1 MVKALLTREHNR
13 MFNSQTQRQI
23 YTLLKICKTHS
34 SSLSLSH
41 SNIHTHTHTLA
52 RTYVHVDLWPFC
64 CVSDTISGGFISW
77 GAGSAAS
84 WTHKLFRLQST
95 LMLPLLSQI
104 AAETIILNPNT
115 GLPHCLPYL
124 HPHPRSITTLPAF
137 LLHSRANSEPGIIKH
152 VFFLWVKHEGMDLHH
167 SNGCPHMYNHTQVTH
182 PTHSQ
187 CLIIYVHY
195 SLLLSIHHLISLLF
209 MQILSSSVCGLCVC
223 RSV

>member
-1 MVKALLTREHNR
+1 MQ
-13 MFNSQTQRQI
+13 NSLILSFT
-23 YTLLKICKTHS
+23 
-34 SSLSLSH
+34 LSLK
-41 SNIHTHTHTLA
+41 HTHTHTLA

-77 GAGSAAS
+77 AAGSAAS